1 MCCLRLNRGG
11 DFWPPSVK
19 MDLPRVV
26 AEKKIREGDSK
37 CYICRENL
45 DKDFSALNFNLCFIC
60 HKKRLA
66 AARKLLF

>member
-1 MCCLRLNRGG
+1 
-11 DFWPPSVK
+11 
-19 MDLPRVV
+19 MDLPRVL

-45 DKDFSALNFNLCFIC
+45 DKAFSAPNFNLCFLC